1 MNAKAESFKAFLE
14 EKNINA
20 FTIDEIKD
28 DRLHTVVFRSQIN
41 IDGNNLPTLVIA
53 DDSIFAMIR
62 IAVAPNVNEVSS
74 ELAALVNTYNR
85 TYKSFKYY
93 VDANKA
99 LILDISLPTA
109 GDTLNGELI
118 YALFNTM
125 IRHLNETYK
134 EIMKEIWK

>member
-20 FTIDEIKD
+20 FAIDEIKD
-28 DRLHTVVFRSQIN
+28 DTLHTVVFRSQIN

-53 DDSIFAMIR
+53 DDSVFAMIR

-74 ELAALVNTYNR
+74 ELAALINTYNR

-109 GDTLNGELI
+109 GDALNGELI
-118 YALFNTM
+118 YALFDTV

>member
-28 DRLHTVVFRSQIN
+28 DTLHTVVFRSQIN

-53 DDSIFAMIR
+53 DDSVFAMIR

-74 ELAALVNTYNR
+74 ELAALINTYNR

-109 GDTLNGELI
+109 GDALNGELI
-118 YALFNTM
+118 YALFDTV